1 MTIRFRSLIL
11 IIVSALLIGL
21 GLFKLYTIFHRPL
34 THHLNEDIQ
43 WLGLI
48 NLDHAPEIDLQS
60 VMNGED
66 GVLVVDHTAAL
77 YQTLINKIPEA
88 KYLNLDEVFN
98 LSNLHL
104 FDKNGDGAITAK
116 DPIFQHLYIIKFY
129 NKGNQ
134 SDIKSLAASGV
145 KAIVINNT
153 TPTGDRMVIMADGS
167 QHTLI
172 GTNKLEKTEAKEEK
186 KE

>member
-1 MTIRFRSLIL
+1 MTIRFRAIIL
-11 IIVSALLIGL
+11 ITVSVLLVLL

-48 NLDHAPEIDLQS
+48 NLDHTPEIDLQS

-66 GVLVVDHTAAL
+66 GVLVIDHTQAL
-77 YQTLINKIPEA
+77 YHTLVNKIPAA
-88 KYLNLDEVFN
+88 KYLTFEEVFN
-98 LSNLHL
+98 LNNLHL
-104 FDKNGDGAITAK
+104 FDKDGDGAITAK
-116 DPIFQHLYIIKFY
+116 DPIYQHLYIIKFY

-134 SDIKSLAASGV
+134 SDIKTLAASGV
-145 KAIVINNT
+145 KAIIINNPSAT
-153 TPTGDRMVIMADGS
+153 NDRMVIMADGT

-172 GTNKLEKTEAKEEK
+172 GTNKLEKVEEK